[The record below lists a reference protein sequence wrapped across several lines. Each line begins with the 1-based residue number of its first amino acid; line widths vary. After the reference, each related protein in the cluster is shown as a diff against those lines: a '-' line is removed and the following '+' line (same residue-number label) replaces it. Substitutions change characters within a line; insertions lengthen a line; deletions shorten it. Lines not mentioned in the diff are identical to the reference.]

1 MAKDNKRLQFIM
13 DMVDKISAPAQKV
26 NKSLQG
32 MGKEVT
38 DSQKK
43 LASLNKQAGDI
54 SKLAAMRGELERNTK
69 TSKEMAER
77 VQKLKMQMLLT
88 EKPTKAM
95 KDNFRA
101 ATKEQSEQLKMSD
114 KHKQALDKLTQSL
127 AKSGVDINRLG
138 ESERR
143 TRIQIAQ
150 TNTTLRDQQKALDGT
165 TRKQE
170 QLTKAKEAYAKAEA
184 AAGKMAGGGAKMAAG
199 GTALMAANY
208 AAGSPFRD
216 FDAQMSAVQATG
228 AMDDAT
234 KQRLAKLA
242 REEAKISA
250 WGATD
255 AASAQEYLAMA
266 GFDEKAINNSLRG
279 VMNLASATKTGLA
292 ETADIGTNILG
303 GFGLDPSEMARVGD
317 ILTKVTSSANTN
329 LTELGGAMKYV
340 APVAK
345 SAGYEIESVAAA
357 AGMLANVG
365 IKDSQAGTAL
375 RAAITRMATLPKAAK
390 AAFDELNVAT
400 TDAAGNMRPLEE
412 VLMDVAKATD
422 GMGSGK
428 KTALIAQM
436 FGVEAS
442 AGLGELLAKSTGA
455 ELEAYIEKVRNSK
468 GATDTAAAT
477 RLKNLDGDIKTMLSG
492 VEELQLKWGESFN
505 MMYRGVV
512 RFATGVIAWI
522 DEWMA
527 KNPRMVKAI
536 GLVVTVLGAVGA
548 VMGTL
553 IMVMAP
559 LVIGWAKLRLVMWM
573 WNTVASKVLL
583 SIWGVIKGI
592 VMMAWNVT
600 SFLVRGALMVA
611 WFILSRTVMA
621 AWNIACAAM
630 RGIMVA
636 LTAAQWLWNA
646 ALTANPIGAV
656 IMAVVALVA
665 AGVWLYQNWERLPE
679 IFSNLWAKI
688 VEFVGFDPMAA
699 ITGAWDAVGTYFTE
713 LFGGIWDSFMS
724 VFGKIGDKLS
734 SFGSWATGGFGMFDD
749 ELKEQVTDAPKP
761 GSDPVVKGKPATKG
775 NQVRPVAPVQNN
787 DNSVVHLQITTQP
800 GQDNEAIA
808 REVARQLAEAKR
820 KDQQQQRARN
830 KD

>member
-43 LASLNKQAGDI
+43 LAALNKQAGDI
-54 SKLAAMRGELERNTK
+54 SKLAAMRGELDRNNK
-69 TSKEMAER
+69 TSKEMADR

-101 ATKEQSEQLKMSD
+101 ATKEQSDHLKVSD

-127 AKSGVDINRLG
+127 AKGGVDINRLG

-143 TRIQIAQ
+143 TRMQIAQ

-170 QLTKAKEAYAKAEA
+170 QLTKAKEAYTKAEA
-184 AAGKMAGGGAKMAAG
+184 AAGKMASGGAKMAAG

-208 AAGSPFRD
+208 AAGSPYRS

-228 AMDDAT
+228 GMGDAD
-234 KQRLAKLA
+234 KARLAKLA

-250 WGATD
+250 WGATEV
-255 AASAQEYLAMA
+255 ASSQEYLAMA
-266 GFDEKAINNSLRG
+266 GYGVEQIEKAQRG
-279 VMNLASATKTGLA
+279 VLNLASATSTGLA
-292 ETADIGTNILG
+292 QTADIATNIQG
-303 GFGLDPSEMARVGD
+303 AFGLLASDMPRIGD
-317 ILTKVTSSANTN
+317 VLTKVTTSSNTN
-329 LTELGGAMKYV
+329 LVELADAMKYV
-340 APVAK
+340 GPVAK
-345 SAGYEIESVAAA
+345 TAGYEIESVAAA
-357 AGMLANVG
+357 AGLMANAG
-365 IKDSQAGTAL
+365 IKGSQAGTAL
-375 RAAITRMATLPKAAK
+375 RGAITRMAALPKAAK
-390 AAFDELNVAT
+390 KVFDELNVST
-400 TDAAGNMRPLEE
+400 KDAAGNMRPLED
-412 VLMDVAKATD
+412 VLIDVAKATEN
-422 GMGSGK
+422 MGSGDK
-428 KTALIAQM
+428 VAAISKM

-442 AGLGELLAKSTGA
+442 AGIAELLSKTTGD
-455 ELEAYIEKVRNSK
+455 EMTDFIKKLQEAQ
-468 GATDTAAAT
+468 GATDKAAAT
-477 RLKNLDGDIKTMLSG
+477 RLKNLDGDIKVMMSG

-522 DEWMA
+522 DQWMA
-527 KNPRMVKAI
+527 ENPRMVKAL
-536 GLVVTVLGAVGA
+536 GLVVTVMGAIGA
-548 VMGTL
+548 AVGTL

-559 LVIGWAKLRLVMWM
+559 LVIGWAKWRLVMWM
-573 WNTVASKVLL
+573 WNTVASKALL
-583 SIWGVIKGI
+583 GIWGLIKGI
-592 VMMAWNVT
+592 G
-600 SFLVRGALMVA
+600 LK
-611 WFILSRTVMA
+611 ILSVLKVVAAIGLWIAKVTLMTARFVIVNTVMA
-621 AWNIACAAM
+621 VY
-630 RGIMVA
+630 RVLVGT

-656 IMAVVALVA
+656 VMAVVALVA

-688 VEFVGFDPMAA
+688 TEFVGFDPMAA
-699 ITGAWDAVGTYFTE
+699 ITGAWDAVGTYFTD

-734 SFGSWATGGFGMFDD
+734 SFGSWATGGFGLFDD
-749 ELKEQVTDAPKP
+749 ELKEQVQDAPKP
-761 GSDPVVKGKPATKG
+761 GGDPVVKGKPATKG
-775 NQVRPVAPVQNN
+775 NQVKMAAPVQNN

-808 REVARQLAEAKR
+808 REVTRQLAEAKR
-820 KDQQQQRARN
+820 KEQQEQRARN